1 MSGSA
6 EYNSHAQTSEVI
18 DMTNENY
25 TCKNFAH
32 LPVNVSRATG
42 GVLGTNVIVC
52 GGQFFDFTKP
62 QSDMFLPVKP
72 TIVEDCY
79 KINQD
84 VCNFFPRNL
93 LTCNF
98 FTVFFLQIHHQE
110 EAVLFV
116 KMKEKR
122 SGASSI
128 VYNNK
133 LWITGGKNVKVVH
146 VII

>member
-1 MSGSA
+1 MTKVLVVSGSA

-25 TCKNFAH
+25 TCNNFAH

-62 QSDMFLPVKP
+62 ELDMFLPVKP
-72 TIVEDCY
+72 IIVEDCY
-79 KINQD
+79 MIN
-84 VCNFFPRNL
+84 
-93 LTCNF
+93 
-98 FTVFFLQIHHQE
+98 QE

-128 VYNNK
+128 VYDNK
-133 LWITGGKNVKVVH
+133 LWITGGINVKVVH